1 MKKILYALTAALLL
15 MYGCANEKDNN
26 TSAAAAPDLKD
37 DFYESVNYDQLS
49 SWVISADESSISHFT
64 KMIDTNYE
72 RLNGLIKQAVSSD
85 PVKETN
91 KDEYNIKALY
101 ETAVDW
107 ETRNTSGF
115 GILQQYLDSI
125 DSAVTIYDLLKINI
139 EMNRTYGITPIF
151 SISVGPDLINAKKY
165 SYYLGVN
172 FALSRENWTSEN
184 DLFRSSFTEF
194 LKNLWILNGT
204 QQQDAEQIV
213 SEVTN
218 MMLEIAK
225 MALTISESSNPD
237 KIYNPFPMSDIPAKL
252 NNSILLDDL
261 LRYYEAGADD
271 TVIIM
276 DTGALN
282 KLAEYLTEKNN
293 LPLLKNYIKSLIYM
307 QYSNVVG
314 LESYK
319 AYLAYTAQ
327 ISGSTEIKSVEKSVN
342 EQVQNEL
349 FFELGRMYA
358 EKYVSEEI
366 QTNIRNMITEIQN
379 IYRQRLSNL
388 SWMSAETKTAAQNKL
403 DKMKVIV
410 GYDKTGVWPQDL
422 YEFYYTPK
430 NEGGIFINNILSAKK
445 ANADYTFKS
454 KNEPVRDDIVVEGP
468 QTVNAFYSPS
478 NNSIMILAGIL
489 QSPIYSTDASPE
501 ENAGG
506 IGTIIAHEITHA
518 FDNNGAKYDADGNFA
533 NWWQESD
540 FQKFNELTEKVINY
554 YNTYEIKG
562 YSINGTLTLSENIA
576 DLGAVSCI
584 TEYALKKGYD
594 LSKVYTAYG
603 KIWATKKTDASEI
616 SAILN
621 DTHSPAKIR
630 VNAVLSAMDKFYEV
644 FDIQIGNGMYKA
656 PEERPSIW

>member
-1 MKKILYALTAALLL
+1 

-72 RLNGLIKQAVSSD
+72 RLNGLIKQAVSSN
-85 PVKETN
+85 PVKETD

-101 ETAVDW
+101 ETAADW
-107 ETRNTSGF
+107 EKRNKSGF
-115 GILQQYLDSI
+115 GDLQSYLDKI
-125 DSAVTIYDLLKINI
+125 DGAATIYDLLKINM

-204 QQQDAEQIV
+204 QPQEAEQIV
-213 SEVTN
+213 NNVTS

-225 MALTISESSNPD
+225 MDLTISESSNPD

-252 NNSILLDDL
+252 NNSIILDDL
-261 LRYYEAGADD
+261 LQYYEAGADD

-319 AYLAYTAQ
+319 EYLAYTAQ
-327 ISGSTEIKSVEKSVN
+327 ISGSTEIKSVEKSIN
-342 EQVQNEL
+342 EQLQNEL

-358 EKYVSEEI
+358 AKYVSEEI
-366 QTNIRNMITEIQN
+366 KTNIRNMIIEIQN
-379 IYRQRLSNL
+379 IYRQRLNNL
-388 SWMSAETKTAAQNKL
+388 SWMSAETKAAAQNKL

-410 GYDKTGVWPQDL
+410 GYDETGVWPQDL

-430 NEGGIFINNILSAKK
+430 K
-445 ANADYTFKS
+445 
-454 KNEPVRDDIVVEGP
+454 
-468 QTVNAFYSPS
+468 
-478 NNSIMILAGIL
+478 
-489 QSPIYSTDASPE
+489 
-501 ENAGG
+501 
-506 IGTIIAHEITHA
+506 
-518 FDNNGAKYDADGNFA
+518 
-533 NWWQESD
+533 
-540 FQKFNELTEKVINY
+540 
-554 YNTYEIKG
+554 
-562 YSINGTLTLSENIA
+562 
-576 DLGAVSCI
+576 
-584 TEYALKKGYD
+584 
-594 LSKVYTAYG
+594 
-603 KIWATKKTDASEI
+603 
-616 SAILN
+616 
-621 DTHSPAKIR
+621 
-630 VNAVLSAMDKFYEV
+630 
-644 FDIQIGNGMYKA
+644 
-656 PEERPSIW
+656 

>member
-49 SWVISADESSISHFT
+49 SWVIAADESSISHFT
-64 KMIDTNYE
+64 NMLDTNYE
-72 RLNGLIKQAVSSD
+72 RLNGLMQQAVLSN

-101 ETAVDW
+101 ETAADW
-107 ETRNTSGF
+107 EKRNISGF
-115 GILQQYLDSI
+115 GYLQSYLDKI
-125 DSAVTIYDLLKINI
+125 DGAVTIYDLLKINM

-151 SISVGPDLINAKKY
+151 SISVGPDLNNAKIH

-194 LKNLWILNGT
+194 LKNLWILNGA
-204 QQQDAEQIV
+204 QPQDAEQIV

-225 MALTISESSNPD
+225 QALTVSEAGDPD

-252 NNSILLDDL
+252 NNSIKLDDL
-261 LRYYEAGADD
+261 LQYYEAGAGD
-271 TVIIM
+271 TVFVT

-282 KLAEYLTEKNN
+282 KLAEYLTENN
-293 LPLLKNYIKSLIYM
+293 LPLLKNYIKSLIYI
-307 QYSNVVG
+307 QSSNVVG

-319 AYLAYTAQ
+319 AYLAYSAQ
-327 ISGSTEIKSVEKSVN
+327 ISGLTEIKSVEKSIN
-342 EQVQNEL
+342 EQLQNEL

-358 EKYVSEEI
+358 AKYVSEEI

-379 IYRQRLSNL
+379 IYKERINNL
-388 SWMSAETKTAAQNKL
+388 SWMSAETKAAAQNKL

-410 GYDKTGVWPQDL
+410 GYDETGVWPQDL
-422 YEFYYTPK
+422 YEFYYTAK
-430 NEGGIFINNILSAKK
+430 DEGGIFINNILSAKK
-445 ANADYTFKS
+445 ANTDYTFKT
-454 KNEPVRDDIVVEGP
+454 KNEPVRNDILVEGP
-468 QTVNAFYSPS
+468 QTVNAFYSPT

-489 QSPIYSTDASPE
+489 QSPIYSIDASPE

-518 FDNNGAKYDADGNFA
+518 FDNNGAKFDADGNFA

-540 FQKFNELTEKVINY
+540 FQKFNELTKKAVAY

-562 YSINGTLTLSENIA
+562 YPINGTLTLSENIA

-584 TEYALKKGYD
+584 TEYALNKGYD

-603 KIWATKKTDASEI
+603 KMWATKKTDASEI

-644 FDIQIGNGMYKA
+644 FDIQPGNGMYKA
-656 PEERPSIW
+656 QEERPSIW

>member
-1 MKKILYALTAALLL
+1 MKKVLYALTAALLL

-64 KMIDTNYE
+64 KMIDTNYD
-72 RLNGLIKQAVSSD
+72 RLNSLIQQAVSSN
-85 PVKETN
+85 PVKETNN

-125 DSAVTIYDLLKINI
+125 DSAATIYDLLKINM

-151 SISVGPDLINAKKY
+151 SISVGPDLNNAKIH

-213 SEVTN
+213 SEVKN

-271 TVIIM
+271 TVIIT

-282 KLAEYLTEKNN
+282 KLAEYLTENH
-293 LPLLKNYIKSLIYM
+293 LPLLKNYIKSLIYI
-307 QYSNVVG
+307 QSSNVVG

-327 ISGSTEIKSVEKSVN
+327 ISGSTEIKSVEKSIN
-342 EQVQNEL
+342 EQLQNEL

-358 EKYVSEEI
+358 AKYVSEEI

-388 SWMSAETKTAAQNKL
+388 SWMSDETKAAALNKL

-410 GYDKTGVWPQDL
+410 GYDETGVWPQNL

-430 NEGGIFINNILSAKK
+430 NEDGIFINNILSAKK
-445 ANADYTFKS
+445 ANTDYTFKS

-489 QSPIYSTDASPE
+489 QSPIYSIDASPE

-540 FQKFNELTEKVINY
+540 FQKFNELTKKAVAY

-562 YSINGTLTLSENIA
+562 YPINGILTLSENIA

-584 TEYALKKGYD
+584 TEYALNKGYD

-603 KIWATKKTDASEI
+603 KMWATKKTDASEI

>member
-1 MKKILYALTAALLL
+1 MKKILYVLTAALLL

-49 SWVISADESSISHFT
+49 SWVIPADKSSISHLT
-64 KMIDTNYE
+64 NMIDTNYE
-72 RLNGLIKQAVSSD
+72 RLNGLIQQAVSSN

-101 ETAVDW
+101 ETAEDW
-107 ETRNTSGF
+107 EKRNISGF
-115 GILQQYLDSI
+115 GDLQSYLDRI
-125 DSAVTIYDLLKINI
+125 DGAVTIYDLLKINM

-151 SISVGPDLINAKKY
+151 SISVGPDLNNAKIH

-204 QQQDAEQIV
+204 QPQEAEQIV
-213 SEVTN
+213 NNVTS

-225 MALTISESSNPD
+225 MALTISESSNPEN
-237 KIYNPFPMSDIPAKL
+237 YNPCPMSDIPAKL
-252 NNSILLDDL
+252 NNSIKLDDL
-261 LRYYEAGADD
+261 LQYYEAGAGD
-271 TVIIM
+271 TVFVT

-282 KLAEYLTEKNN
+282 KLAEYLTENN
-293 LPLLKNYIKSLIYM
+293 LPLLKNYIKSLIYI
-307 QYSNVVG
+307 QSSNVVG

-319 AYLAYTAQ
+319 AYLAYSAQ
-327 ISGSTEIKSVEKSVN
+327 ISGLTEIKSVEKSIN
-342 EQVQNEL
+342 EQLQNEL

-358 EKYVSEEI
+358 AKYVSEEI
-366 QTNIRNMITEIQN
+366 QTNIRNMITDIQN

-388 SWMSAETKTAAQNKL
+388 SWMSDETKAAALNKL

-410 GYDKTGVWPQDL
+410 GYDETGVWPQDL
-422 YEFYYTPK
+422 YEFYYTAK

-445 ANADYTFKS
+445 ANTDYSFKS
-454 KNEPVRDDIVVEGP
+454 KNEPVRNDILVEGP
-468 QTVNAFYSPS
+468 QTVNAFYSPT

-489 QSPIYSTDASPE
+489 QSPIYSIDASPE

-518 FDNNGAKYDADGNFA
+518 FDNNGAKFDADGNFA

-540 FQKFNELTEKVINY
+540 FQKFNELTKKAVAY

-562 YSINGTLTLSENIA
+562 YPINGTLTLSENIA

-584 TEYALKKGYD
+584 TEYALNKEYD

-603 KIWATKKTDASEI
+603 KMWATKKTDASEI

-621 DTHSPAKIR
+621 DVHSPAKIR
-630 VNAVLSAMDKFYEV
+630 VNAVLSAMDKFYEI

>member
-26 TSAAAAPDLKD
+26 TSAAVAPDLKD

-72 RLNGLIKQAVSSD
+72 RLNSLIKQAVLSN

-115 GILQQYLDSI
+115 GDLQSYLDRI
-125 DSAVTIYDLLKINI
+125 DRAATIYDLLKINM

-204 QQQDAEQIV
+204 QQQEAEQIV
-213 SEVTN
+213 NNVTS

-225 MALTISESSNPD
+225 MALTISDSSNPD
-237 KIYNPFPMSDIPAKL
+237 KIYNPFQMSDIPAKL

-327 ISGSTEIKSVEKSVN
+327 ISGLTEIKSVEKSIN
-342 EQVQNEL
+342 EQLQNEL

-358 EKYVSEEI
+358 AKYVSEEI

-388 SWMSAETKTAAQNKL
+388 SWMSDETKAAALNKL

-410 GYDKTGVWPQDL
+410 GYDETGVWPQDL
-422 YEFYYTPK
+422 YEFYYTAK

-454 KNEPVRDDIVVEGP
+454 KNKPVRDDIVVEGP

-489 QSPIYSTDASPE
+489 QSPIYSIDASPE

-518 FDNNGAKYDADGNFA
+518 FDNNGAKFDADGNFA

-540 FQKFNELTEKVINY
+540 FQKFNELTKKAVAY

-562 YSINGTLTLSENIA
+562 YPINGTLTLSENIA

>member
-64 KMIDTNYE
+64 KMIDTNYD
-72 RLNGLIKQAVSSD
+72 RLNSLIQQAVSSN

-101 ETAVDW
+101 ETASDW
-107 ETRNTSGF
+107 EKRNISGF
-115 GILQQYLDSI
+115 GDLQSYLDRI
-125 DSAVTIYDLLKINI
+125 DRAATIYDLLKINM

-204 QQQDAEQIV
+204 QQQEAEQIV
-213 SEVTN
+213 NNVTN

-261 LRYYEAGADD
+261 LRYYEAGAGD

-282 KLAEYLTEKNN
+282 KLAEYLTENN

-319 AYLAYTAQ
+319 AYLTYSAQ
-327 ISGSTEIKSVEKSVN
+327 ISGSTEIKSVEKSIN
-342 EQVQNEL
+342 EQLQNEL

-358 EKYVSEEI
+358 EKYVNEEI
-366 QTNIRNMITEIQN
+366 QTNIRNMITDIQN
-379 IYRQRLSNL
+379 IYRQRLNNL
-388 SWMSAETKTAAQNKL
+388 SWMSAETKEAAQNKL

-410 GYDKTGVWPQDL
+410 GYDETGVWPQDL
-422 YEFYYTPK
+422 YEFYYTAK
-430 NEGGIFINNILSAKK
+430 NEDGIFINNILSAKK
-445 ANADYTFKS
+445 ANTDYSFKS
-454 KNEPVRDDIVVEGP
+454 KNEPVRNDILVEGP
-468 QTVNAFYSPS
+468 QTVNAFYSPT

-489 QSPIYSTDASPE
+489 QSPIYSIDASPE

-562 YSINGTLTLSENIA
+562 YPINGTLTLSENIA

-584 TEYALKKGYD
+584 TEYAFNKRYD

-603 KIWATKKTDASEI
+603 KMWATKKTDASEI

>member
-1 MKKILYALTAALLL
+1 MKKILYVLTAALLL

-49 SWVISADESSISHFT
+49 SWVIPADKSSISHLT
-64 KMIDTNYE
+64 NMIDTNYE
-72 RLNGLIKQAVSSD
+72 RLNGLIQQAVSSN

-101 ETAVDW
+101 ETAADW
-107 ETRNTSGF
+107 EKRNISGF
-115 GILQQYLDSI
+115 GDLQSYLDRI
-125 DSAVTIYDLLKINI
+125 DGAVTIYDLLKINM

-151 SISVGPDLINAKKY
+151 SISVGPDLNNAKIH

-204 QQQDAEQIV
+204 QPQEAEQIV
-213 SEVTN
+213 NNVTS

-225 MALTISESSNPD
+225 MALTISESSNPEN
-237 KIYNPFPMSDIPAKL
+237 YNPCLMSDIPAKL
-252 NNSILLDDL
+252 NNSIKLDDL
-261 LRYYEAGADD
+261 LQYYEAGAGD
-271 TVIIM
+271 TVFVT

-282 KLAEYLTEKNN
+282 KLAEYLTENN
-293 LPLLKNYIKSLIYM
+293 LPLLKNYIKSLIYI
-307 QYSNVVG
+307 QSSNVVG

-319 AYLAYTAQ
+319 AYLAYSAQ
-327 ISGSTEIKSVEKSVN
+327 ISGLTEIKSVEKSIN
-342 EQVQNEL
+342 EQLQNEL

-358 EKYVSEEI
+358 AKYVSEEI
-366 QTNIRNMITEIQN
+366 QTNIRNMITDIQN

-388 SWMSAETKTAAQNKL
+388 SWMSDETKAAALNKL

-410 GYDKTGVWPQDL
+410 GYDETGVWPQDL
-422 YEFYYTPK
+422 YEFYYTAK

-445 ANADYTFKS
+445 ANTDYSFKS
-454 KNEPVRDDIVVEGP
+454 KNEPVRNDILVEGP
-468 QTVNAFYSPS
+468 QTVNAFYSPT

-489 QSPIYSTDASPE
+489 QSPIYSIDASPE

-518 FDNNGAKYDADGNFA
+518 FDNNGAKFDADGNFA

-540 FQKFNELTEKVINY
+540 FQKFNELTKKAVAY

-562 YSINGTLTLSENIA
+562 YPINGTLTLSENIA

-584 TEYALKKGYD
+584 TEYALNKEYD

-603 KIWATKKTDASEI
+603 KMWATKKTDASEI

-621 DTHSPAKIR
+621 DVHSPAKIR
-630 VNAVLSAMDKFYEV
+630 VNAVLSAMDKFYEI

>member
-1 MKKILYALTAALLL
+1 MKKVLYALTAALLL

-64 KMIDTNYE
+64 KMIDTNYD
-72 RLNGLIKQAVSSD
+72 RLNSLIQQAVSSN
-85 PVKETN
+85 PVKETNN

-125 DSAVTIYDLLKINI
+125 DSAATIYDLLKINM

-151 SISVGPDLINAKKY
+151 SISVGPDLNNAKIH

-204 QQQDAEQIV
+204 QPQEAEQIV
-213 SEVTN
+213 NNVTS

-225 MALTISESSNPD
+225 KALTISDSSNPD

-252 NNSILLDDL
+252 NNRIKLDDL
-261 LRYYEAGADD
+261 LQYYEAGADD
-271 TVIIM
+271 TVIIT

-282 KLAEYLTEKNN
+282 KLAEYLIEDN
-293 LPLLKNYIKSLIYM
+293 LQLLKNYIKSLIYI
-307 QYSNVVG
+307 QSSNVVG

-319 AYLAYTAQ
+319 AYLAYSAQ
-327 ISGSTEIKSVEKSVN
+327 ISGLTEIKSVEKSIN
-342 EQVQNEL
+342 EQLQNEL

-358 EKYVSEEI
+358 AKYVSEEI

-388 SWMSAETKTAAQNKL
+388 SWMSDETKAAALNKL

-410 GYDKTGVWPQDL
+410 GYDETGVWPQDL
-422 YEFYYTPK
+422 YEFYYTAK

-454 KNEPVRDDIVVEGP
+454 KNKPVRDDIVVEGP

-489 QSPIYSTDASPE
+489 QSPIYSIDASPE

-518 FDNNGAKYDADGNFA
+518 FDNNGAKFDADGNFA

-540 FQKFNELTEKVINY
+540 FQKFNELTKKAVAY

-562 YSINGTLTLSENIA
+562 YPINGTLTLSENIA

>member
-1 MKKILYALTAALLL
+1 MKKILYVLTAALLL

-49 SWVISADESSISHFT
+49 SWVIPADKSSISHLT
-64 KMIDTNYE
+64 NMIDTNYE
-72 RLNGLIKQAVSSD
+72 RLNGLIQQAVSSN

-101 ETAVDW
+101 ETAADW
-107 ETRNTSGF
+107 EKRNISGF
-115 GILQQYLDSI
+115 GNLQSYLDRI
-125 DSAVTIYDLLKINI
+125 DGAVTIYDLLKINM

-151 SISVGPDLINAKKY
+151 SISVGPDLNNAKIH

-204 QQQDAEQIV
+204 QPQEAEQIV
-213 SEVTN
+213 NNVTS

-225 MALTISESSNPD
+225 MALTISESSNPEN
-237 KIYNPFPMSDIPAKL
+237 YNPCPMSDIPAKL
-252 NNSILLDDL
+252 NSSIKLDDL
-261 LRYYEAGADD
+261 LQYYEAGAGD
-271 TVIIM
+271 TVFVT

-282 KLAEYLTEKNN
+282 KLAEYLTENN
-293 LPLLKNYIKSLIYM
+293 LPLLKNYIKSLIYI
-307 QYSNVVG
+307 QSSNVVG

-319 AYLAYTAQ
+319 AYLAYSAQ
-327 ISGSTEIKSVEKSVN
+327 ISGLTEIQSVEKSIN
-342 EQVQNEL
+342 EQLQNEL

-358 EKYVSEEI
+358 AKYVSEEI
-366 QTNIRNMITEIQN
+366 QTNIRNMITDIQN

-388 SWMSAETKTAAQNKL
+388 SWMSDETKAAALNKL

-410 GYDKTGVWPQDL
+410 GYDETGVWPQDL
-422 YEFYYTPK
+422 YEFYYTAK

-445 ANADYTFKS
+445 ANMDYSFKS
-454 KNEPVRDDIVVEGP
+454 KNEPVRNDILVEGP
-468 QTVNAFYSPS
+468 QTVNAFYSPT

-489 QSPIYSTDASPE
+489 QSPIYSIDASPE

-518 FDNNGAKYDADGNFA
+518 FDNNGAKFDADGNFA

-540 FQKFNELTEKVINY
+540 FQKFNELTKKAVAY

-562 YSINGTLTLSENIA
+562 YPINGTLTLSENIA

-584 TEYALKKGYD
+584 TEYALNKEYD

-603 KIWATKKTDASEI
+603 KMWATKKTDASEI

-621 DTHSPAKIR
+621 DVHSPAKIR
-630 VNAVLSAMDKFYEV
+630 VNAVLSAMDKFYEI

>member
-26 TSAAAAPDLKD
+26 TSAAVAPDLKD

-72 RLNGLIKQAVSSD
+72 RLNSLIQQAVSSN

-101 ETAVDW
+101 ETAADW
-107 ETRNTSGF
+107 ENRNKYGF
-115 GILQQYLDSI
+115 GDLQSYLDRI
-125 DSAVTIYDLLKINI
+125 DRAVTIYDLLKINM
-139 EMNRTYGITPIF
+139 ELNRTYGITPIF

-225 MALTISESSNPD
+225 KALTISDSSNPD

-252 NNSILLDDL
+252 NNNIKLDDL
-261 LRYYEAGADD
+261 LQYYEAGAGD
-271 TVIIM
+271 TVIIT

-282 KLAEYLTEKNN
+282 KLAEYLIEDN
-293 LPLLKNYIKSLIYM
+293 LLLLKNYIKSLIYI

-314 LESYK
+314 SESYK

-327 ISGSTEIKSVEKSVN
+327 ISGSTEIKSVEKSIN
-342 EQVQNEL
+342 EQLQNEL

-358 EKYVSEEI
+358 AKYVSEEI
-366 QTNIRNMITEIQN
+366 QINIRNMINEIQN
-379 IYRQRLSNL
+379 IYRQRLNNL
-388 SWMSAETKTAAQNKL
+388 SWMSAETKEAALNKL
-403 DKMKVIV
+403 EKMKVIV
-410 GYDKTGVWPQDL
+410 GYDETGVWPQNL

-445 ANADYTFKS
+445 ANMDYSFKS
-454 KNEPVRDDIVVEGP
+454 KNEPVRNDILVEGP
-468 QTVNAFYSPS
+468 QTVNAFYSPT

-489 QSPIYSTDASPE
+489 QSPIYSIDASPE

-540 FQKFNELTEKVINY
+540 FQKFNELTKKVINY

-562 YSINGTLTLSENIA
+562 YPINGTLTLSENIA

-584 TEYALKKGYD
+584 TEYALNKEYD

-644 FDIQIGNGMYKA
+644 FDIQPGNGMYKA

>member
-72 RLNGLIKQAVSSD
+72 RLNGLIKQAVSSN

-101 ETAVDW
+101 ETAADW
-107 ETRNTSGF
+107 EKRNTSGF
-115 GILQQYLDSI
+115 GDLQSYLDRI
-125 DSAVTIYDLLKINI
+125 DGAATIYDLLKINM

-151 SISVGPDLINAKKY
+151 SISVGPDLNNAKIH

-204 QQQDAEQIV
+204 QQQEAEEIV

-225 MALTISESSNPD
+225 MALTISESSNPEN
-237 KIYNPFPMSDIPAKL
+237 YNPCPMSDIPAKL
-252 NNSILLDDL
+252 NNSIKLDDL

-271 TVIIM
+271 TVIIT

-282 KLAEYLTEKNN
+282 KLAEYLTGNN
-293 LPLLKNYIKSLIYM
+293 LPLLKNYIKSLIYI

-319 AYLAYTAQ
+319 AYLTYSAQ
-327 ISGSTEIKSVEKSVN
+327 ISGSTEIKSVEKSIN
-342 EQVQNEL
+342 EQLQNEL

-358 EKYVSEEI
+358 AKYVSEEI
-366 QTNIRNMITEIQN
+366 QTNIRNMITDIQN

-388 SWMSAETKTAAQNKL
+388 SWMSAETKAAALNKL

-410 GYDKTGVWPQDL
+410 GYDETGEWPQNL

-445 ANADYTFKS
+445 ANMDYTFKS
-454 KNEPVRDDIVVEGP
+454 KNEPVRNDILVEGP
-468 QTVNAFYSPS
+468 QTVNAFYSPT

-489 QSPIYSTDASPE
+489 QSPIYSIDASPE

-518 FDNNGAKYDADGNFA
+518 FDNNGAKFDAEGNFA

-562 YSINGTLTLSENIA
+562 YPINGTLTLSENIA

-584 TEYALKKGYD
+584 TEYALNKGYD

>member
-72 RLNGLIKQAVSSD
+72 RLNGLMKQAVSSN

-101 ETAVDW
+101 ETAADW
-107 ETRNTSGF
+107 ENRNKYGF
-115 GILQQYLDSI
+115 GDLQSYLDRI
-125 DSAVTIYDLLKINI
+125 DRAVTIYDLLKINM
-139 EMNRTYGITPIF
+139 ELNRTYGITPIF

-225 MALTISESSNPD
+225 KALTISDSSNPD

-252 NNSILLDDL
+252 NNNIKLDDL
-261 LRYYEAGADD
+261 LQYYEAGAGD
-271 TVIIM
+271 TVIIT

-282 KLAEYLTEKNN
+282 KLAEYLIEDN
-293 LPLLKNYIKSLIYM
+293 LQLLKNYIKSLIYI
-307 QYSNVVG
+307 QSSNVVG

-319 AYLAYTAQ
+319 AYLVYSAQ
-327 ISGSTEIKSVEKSVN
+327 ISGLTEIKSVEKSIN
-342 EQVQNEL
+342 EQLQNEL

-358 EKYVSEEI
+358 AKYVREEI
-366 QTNIRNMITEIQN
+366 KTNIRNMITEIQN
-379 IYRQRLSNL
+379 IYRQRLNNL
-388 SWMSAETKTAAQNKL
+388 SWMSAETKEAALNKL
-403 DKMKVIV
+403 EKMKVIV
-410 GYDKTGVWPQDL
+410 GYDETGVWPQNL

-445 ANADYTFKS
+445 ANMDYSFKS
-454 KNEPVRDDIVVEGP
+454 KNEPVRNDILVEGP
-468 QTVNAFYSPS
+468 QTVNAFYSPT

-489 QSPIYSTDASPE
+489 QSPIYSIDASPE

-540 FQKFNELTEKVINY
+540 FQKFNELTKKVINY

-562 YSINGTLTLSENIA
+562 YPINGTLTLSENIA

-644 FDIQIGNGMYKA
+644 FDIQPGNGMYKA

>member
-1 MKKILYALTAALLL
+1 MKKILYVLTAALLL

-49 SWVISADESSISHFT
+49 SWVIPADKSSISHLT
-64 KMIDTNYE
+64 NMIDTNYE
-72 RLNGLIKQAVSSD
+72 RLNGLIQQAVSSN

-101 ETAVDW
+101 ETAADW
-107 ETRNTSGF
+107 EKRNISGF
-115 GILQQYLDSI
+115 GDLQSYLDRI
-125 DSAVTIYDLLKINI
+125 DGAVTIYDLLKINM

-151 SISVGPDLINAKKY
+151 SISVGPDLNNAKIH

-204 QQQDAEQIV
+204 QPQEAEQIV
-213 SEVTN
+213 NNVTS

-225 MALTISESSNPD
+225 MALTISESSNPEN
-237 KIYNPFPMSDIPAKL
+237 YNPCPMSDIPAKL
-252 NNSILLDDL
+252 NNSIKLDDL
-261 LRYYEAGADD
+261 LQYYEAGAGD
-271 TVIIM
+271 TVFVT

-282 KLAEYLTEKNN
+282 KLAEYLTENN
-293 LPLLKNYIKSLIYM
+293 LPLLKNYIKSLIYI
-307 QYSNVVG
+307 QSSNVVG

-319 AYLAYTAQ
+319 AYLAYSAQ
-327 ISGSTEIKSVEKSVN
+327 ISGLTEIQSVEKSIN
-342 EQVQNEL
+342 EQLQNEL

-358 EKYVSEEI
+358 AKYVSEEI

-388 SWMSAETKTAAQNKL
+388 SWMSDETKAAALNKL

-410 GYDKTGVWPQDL
+410 GYDETGVWPQDL
-422 YEFYYTPK
+422 YEFYYTAK

-445 ANADYTFKS
+445 ANTDYSFKS
-454 KNEPVRDDIVVEGP
+454 KNEPVRNDILVEGP
-468 QTVNAFYSPS
+468 QTVNAFYSPT

-489 QSPIYSTDASPE
+489 QSPIYSIDASPE

-518 FDNNGAKYDADGNFA
+518 FDNNGAKFDADGNFA

-540 FQKFNELTEKVINY
+540 FQKFNELTKKAVAY

-584 TEYALKKGYD
+584 TEYALNKEYD

-603 KIWATKKTDASEI
+603 KMWATKKTDASEI

-621 DTHSPAKIR
+621 DVHSPAKIR
-630 VNAVLSAMDKFYEV
+630 VNAVLSAMDKFYEI

>member
-1 MKKILYALTAALLL
+1 MKKLLYVFIAALLF
-15 MYGCANEKDNN
+15 MYGCANEKENN
-26 TSAAAAPDLKD
+26 GAVSAAPDLKD

-49 SWVISADESSISHFT
+49 SWVIAADESSISHFT
-64 KMIDTNYE
+64 NMIDTNYE
-72 RLNGLIKQAVSSD
+72 RLNDLIQQAVSSN

-101 ETAVDW
+101 ETAADW
-107 ETRNTSGF
+107 EKRNTSGF

-125 DSAVTIYDLLKINI
+125 DSAATMYDLLKINMD
-139 EMNRTYGITPIF
+139 MNRTYGVTPIF
-151 SISVGPDLINAKKY
+151 SISVGNDLIDAKKH
-165 SYYLGVN
+165 SYFLGVN
-172 FALSRENWTSEN
+172 FVLSREDWTSEN
-184 DLFRSSFTEF
+184 DLFRTSFIEF
-194 LKNLWILNGT
+194 LKNLWILNGA
-204 QQQDAEQIV
+204 QPQDAEQTV
-213 SEVTN
+213 NEVAN

-225 MALTISESSNPD
+225 QALTVSEAGDPG
-237 KIYNPFPMSDIPAKL
+237 KIYNPFPMSEIPAKL
-252 NNSILLDDL
+252 NNSVKLEDL
-261 LRYYEAGADD
+261 LHYYEGTADD
-271 TVIIM
+271 KVIVA

-282 KLAEYLTEKNN
+282 KLAEYLTEDN
-293 LPLLKNYIKSLIYM
+293 LLLIKNYIKSLIYM
-307 QYSNVVG
+307 QYADVVG
-314 LESYK
+314 LESFK
-319 AYLAYTAQ
+319 ASLAYSAQ
-327 ISGSTEIKSVEKSVN
+327 TSGLTEIKSVEKSTN
-342 EQVQNEL
+342 ELLQNEL

-366 QTNIRNMITEIQN
+366 KTNIRNMITEIQN
-379 IYRQRLSNL
+379 IYKERINNL
-388 SWMSAETKTAAQNKL
+388 SWMSAETKAAAQNKL

-410 GYDKTGVWPQDL
+410 GYDETGVWPQDL
-422 YEFYYTPK
+422 YEFYYTAK

-445 ANADYTFKS
+445 ANTDYSFKT
-454 KNEPVRDDIVVEGP
+454 KNEPVRNDIVLVGP
-468 QTVNAFYSPS
+468 QTVNAFYSPT

-489 QSPIYSTDASPE
+489 HSPIYSIDASPD

-540 FQKFNELTEKVINY
+540 FQKFNELTKKAVDY
-554 YNTYEIKG
+554 YNTYEMNG
-562 YSINGTLTLSENIA
+562 YPINGTLTLSENIA

-584 TEYALKKGYD
+584 TEYALNKGYD

-603 KIWATKKTDASEI
+603 KMWATKKTDASEI

-644 FDIQIGNGMYKA
+644 FDIQPGNGMYKA
-656 PEERPSIW
+656 QEERPSIW

>member
-1 MKKILYALTAALLL
+1 MKKILYVLTAALLL

-49 SWVISADESSISHFT
+49 SWVIPADKSSISHFT
-64 KMIDTNYE
+64 NMIDTNYE
-72 RLNGLIKQAVSSD
+72 RLNGLMQQAVSSN

-125 DSAVTIYDLLKINI
+125 DSAATMYDLLKINM
-139 EMNRTYGITPIF
+139 ELNRTYGITPIF
-151 SISVGPDLINAKKY
+151 SISVGPDLNNAKIH

-204 QQQDAEQIV
+204 QPQEAEQIV
-213 SEVTN
+213 NNVTS

-225 MALTISESSNPD
+225 KALTISESSNPEN
-237 KIYNPFPMSDIPAKL
+237 YNPCPMSDIPAKL
-252 NNSILLDDL
+252 NNSIKLDDL
-261 LRYYEAGADD
+261 LQYYEAGAGD
-271 TVIIM
+271 TVFVT

-282 KLAEYLTEKNN
+282 KLAEYLTENN
-293 LPLLKNYIKSLIYM
+293 LPLLKNYIKSLIYI
-307 QYSNVVG
+307 QSSNVVG

-319 AYLAYTAQ
+319 AYLAYSAQ
-327 ISGSTEIKSVEKSVN
+327 ISGLTEIQSVEKSIN
-342 EQVQNEL
+342 EQLQNEL

-358 EKYVSEEI
+358 AKYVSEEI
-366 QTNIRNMITEIQN
+366 QTNIRNMITDIQN

-388 SWMSAETKTAAQNKL
+388 SWMSDETKAAALNKL

-410 GYDKTGVWPQDL
+410 GYDETGVWPQDL
-422 YEFYYTPK
+422 YEFYYTAK

-445 ANADYTFKS
+445 ANTDYSFKS
-454 KNEPVRDDIVVEGP
+454 KNEPVRNDILVEGP
-468 QTVNAFYSPS
+468 QTVNAFYSPT

-489 QSPIYSTDASPE
+489 QSPIYSIDASPE

-518 FDNNGAKYDADGNFA
+518 FDNNGAKFDADGNFA

-540 FQKFNELTEKVINY
+540 FQKFNELTKKAVAY

-562 YSINGTLTLSENIA
+562 YPINGTLTLSENIA

-584 TEYALKKGYD
+584 TEYALNKEYD

-603 KIWATKKTDASEI
+603 KMWATKKTDASEI

-621 DTHSPAKIR
+621 DVHSPAKIR
-630 VNAVLSAMDKFYEV
+630 VNAVLSAMDKFYEI

>member
-72 RLNGLIKQAVSSD
+72 RLNGLIKQAVLSN

-107 ETRNTSGF
+107 KTRNTSGF

-125 DSAVTIYDLLKINI
+125 DSAATIYDLLKINM

-151 SISVGPDLINAKKY
+151 SISVGPDLIKAKKY

-184 DLFRSSFTEF
+184 DLFRTSFTEF

-204 QQQDAEQIV
+204 QPQDAEQIV

-252 NNSILLDDL
+252 NNSIKLDDL
-261 LRYYEAGADD
+261 FRYYEAGADD
-271 TVIIM
+271 TVIIT

-282 KLAEYLTEKNN
+282 KLAEYLTENN
-293 LPLLKNYIKSLIYM
+293 LRLLKNYIKSLIYM

-319 AYLAYTAQ
+319 AYLVYSAQ
-327 ISGSTEIKSVEKSVN
+327 ISGSTEIKSVEKSIN
-342 EQVQNEL
+342 EQLQNEL

-358 EKYVSEEI
+358 AKYVSEEI
-366 QTNIRNMITEIQN
+366 KTNIRNMITDIQN
-379 IYRQRLSNL
+379 IYRQRLNNL
-388 SWMSAETKTAAQNKL
+388 SWMSAETKAAAQNKL

-410 GYDKTGVWPQDL
+410 GYDETGVWPQDL
-422 YEFYYTPK
+422 YEFYYTAK
-430 NEGGIFINNILSAKK
+430 NENGIFINNILSAKK
-445 ANADYTFKS
+445 ANMDYSFKS
-454 KNEPVRDDIVVEGP
+454 KNEPVRKDILVEGP
-468 QTVNAFYSPS
+468 QTVNAFYSPT

-489 QSPIYSTDASPE
+489 QSPIYSIDASPE

-518 FDNNGAKYDADGNFA
+518 FDNNGAKFDADGNFA

-562 YSINGTLTLSENIA
+562 YPINGTLTLSENIA

>member
-1 MKKILYALTAALLL
+1 MKKILYVLTATLLL

-37 DFYESVNYDQLS
+37 DFYESVNYNQLS
-49 SWVISADESSISHFT
+49 SWVIPADKSSISHLT
-64 KMIDTNYE
+64 NMIDTNYE
-72 RLNGLIKQAVSSD
+72 RLNGLIQQAVSSN

-101 ETAVDW
+101 ETATDW
-107 ETRNTSGF
+107 EKRNISGF
-115 GILQQYLDSI
+115 GDLQSYLDRI
-125 DSAVTIYDLLKINI
+125 DGAVTIYDLLKINM

-151 SISVGPDLINAKKY
+151 SISVGPDLNNAKIH

-204 QQQDAEQIV
+204 QSQEAEQIV
-213 SEVTN
+213 NNVTS

-225 MALTISESSNPD
+225 MALTISESSNPEN
-237 KIYNPFPMSDIPAKL
+237 YNPCPMSDIPAKL
-252 NNSILLDDL
+252 NNSIKLDDL
-261 LRYYEAGADD
+261 LQYYEAGAGD
-271 TVIIM
+271 TVFVT

-282 KLAEYLTEKNN
+282 KLAEYLTENN
-293 LPLLKNYIKSLIYM
+293 LPLLKNYIKSLIYI
-307 QYSNVVG
+307 QSSNVVG

-319 AYLAYTAQ
+319 AYLAYSAQ
-327 ISGSTEIKSVEKSVN
+327 ISGLTEIKSVEKSIN
-342 EQVQNEL
+342 EQLQNEL

-358 EKYVSEEI
+358 AKYVSEEI

-388 SWMSAETKTAAQNKL
+388 SWMSDETKAAALNKL

-410 GYDKTGVWPQDL
+410 GYDETGVWPQDL
-422 YEFYYTPK
+422 YEFYYTAK

-445 ANADYTFKS
+445 ANTDYSFKS
-454 KNEPVRDDIVVEGP
+454 KNEPVRNDILVEGP
-468 QTVNAFYSPS
+468 QTVNAFYSPT

-489 QSPIYSTDASPE
+489 QSPIYSIDASPE

-518 FDNNGAKYDADGNFA
+518 FDNNGAKFDADGNFA

-540 FQKFNELTEKVINY
+540 FQKFNELTKKAVAY

-562 YSINGTLTLSENIA
+562 YPINGTLTLSENIA

-584 TEYALKKGYD
+584 TEYALNKEYD

-603 KIWATKKTDASEI
+603 KMWATKKTDASEI

-621 DTHSPAKIR
+621 DVHSPAKIR
-630 VNAVLSAMDKFYEV
+630 VNAVLSAMDKFYEI

>member
-26 TSAAAAPDLKD
+26 TSAAVAPDLKD

-72 RLNGLIKQAVSSD
+72 RLNDLIQQAVLSN

-101 ETAVDW
+101 ETATDW
-107 ETRNTSGF
+107 EQRNISGF
-115 GILQQYLDSI
+115 GDLQSYLDRI
-125 DSAVTIYDLLKINI
+125 DGAVTIYDLLKINM

-204 QQQDAEQIV
+204 QPQEAEQIV
-213 SEVTN
+213 NNVTS

-225 MALTISESSNPD
+225 KALTISDSSNPD

-252 NNSILLDDL
+252 NNSIKLDDL
-261 LRYYEAGADD
+261 LQYYEAGADD

-282 KLAEYLTEKNN
+282 KLAEYLTENK
-293 LPLLKNYIKSLIYM
+293 LSLLKNYIKSLIYM

-314 LESYK
+314 LKSYK

-327 ISGSTEIKSVEKSVN
+327 ISGSTEIKSVEKSIN
-342 EQVQNEL
+342 EQLQNEL

-358 EKYVSEEI
+358 EKYVSEKI
-366 QTNIRNMITEIQN
+366 QTNIRNMINEIQN

-388 SWMSAETKTAAQNKL
+388 SWMSAETKAAAQNKL

-410 GYDKTGVWPQDL
+410 GYDETGVWPQDL
-422 YEFYYTPK
+422 YEFYYTAK

-445 ANADYTFKS
+445 ANTDYSFKS
-454 KNEPVRDDIVVEGP
+454 KNEPVRNDILVEGP
-468 QTVNAFYSPS
+468 QTVNAFYSPT

-489 QSPIYSTDASPE
+489 QSPIYSIDASPE

-518 FDNNGAKYDADGNFA
+518 FDNNGAKFDADGNFA

-540 FQKFNELTEKVINY
+540 FQKFNELTKKAVAY

-562 YSINGTLTLSENIA
+562 YPINGTLTLSENIA

-630 VNAVLSAMDKFYEV
+630 VNAVLSAIDNFYTTY
-644 FDIQIGNGMYKA
+644 DIKETDGMYKE
-656 PEERPSIW
+656 PSIRPSIW

>member
-49 SWVISADESSISHFT
+49 SWVIPADKSSISHLT
-64 KMIDTNYE
+64 NMIDTNYE
-72 RLNGLIKQAVSSD
+72 RLNGLIQQAVSSN

-101 ETAVDW
+101 ETAADW
-107 ETRNTSGF
+107 EKRNISGF
-115 GILQQYLDSI
+115 GDLQSYLDRI
-125 DSAVTIYDLLKINI
+125 DGAATIYDLLKINM

-151 SISVGPDLINAKKY
+151 SISVGPDLINAKIH

-204 QQQDAEQIV
+204 QPQEAEQIV
-213 SEVTN
+213 NNVTS

-225 MALTISESSNPD
+225 MALTISDSSNPEN
-237 KIYNPFPMSDIPAKL
+237 YNPCPMSDIPAKL
-252 NNSILLDDL
+252 NNSIKLDDL
-261 LRYYEAGADD
+261 RQYYEAGAGD
-271 TVIIM
+271 TVFVT

-282 KLAEYLTEKNN
+282 KLAEYLTENN
-293 LPLLKNYIKSLIYM
+293 LPLLKNYIKSLIYI
-307 QYSNVVG
+307 QSSNVVG

-319 AYLAYTAQ
+319 AYLAYSAQ
-327 ISGSTEIKSVEKSVN
+327 ISGLTEIKSVEKSIN
-342 EQVQNEL
+342 EQLQNEL

-358 EKYVSEEI
+358 AKYVSEEI
-366 QTNIRNMITEIQN
+366 QTNIRNMITDIQN

-388 SWMSAETKTAAQNKL
+388 SWMSDETKAAALNKL

-410 GYDKTGVWPQDL
+410 GYDETGVWPQDL
-422 YEFYYTPK
+422 YEFYYTAK

-445 ANADYTFKS
+445 ANTDYSFKS
-454 KNEPVRDDIVVEGP
+454 KNEPVRNDILVEGP
-468 QTVNAFYSPS
+468 QTVNAFYSPT

-489 QSPIYSTDASPE
+489 QSPIYSIDASPE

-518 FDNNGAKYDADGNFA
+518 FDNNGAKFDADGNFA

-540 FQKFNELTEKVINY
+540 LQKFNELTKKAVAY

-562 YSINGTLTLSENIA
+562 YRINGTLTLSENIA

-584 TEYALKKGYD
+584 TEYALNKGYD

-621 DTHSPAKIR
+621 DVHSPAKIR
-630 VNAVLSAMDKFYEV
+630 VNAVLSAMDKFYEI

>member
-72 RLNGLIKQAVSSD
+72 RLNSLIKQAVLSN

-101 ETAVDW
+101 ETAADW
-107 ETRNTSGF
+107 EKRNKSGF
-115 GILQQYLDSI
+115 GDLQSYLDKI
-125 DSAVTIYDLLKINI
+125 DGAATIYDLLKINM

-184 DLFRSSFTEF
+184 DLFRTSFTEF

-252 NNSILLDDL
+252 NNSIKLDDL
-261 LRYYEAGADD
+261 LRYYEAGAGD

-282 KLAEYLTEKNN
+282 KLAEYLTENN
-293 LPLLKNYIKSLIYM
+293 LLLLKNYIKSLIYM

-319 AYLAYTAQ
+319 AYLTYSAQ
-327 ISGSTEIKSVEKSVN
+327 ISGSTEIKSVEKSIN
-342 EQVQNEL
+342 EQLQNEL

-358 EKYVSEEI
+358 AKYVSEEI
-366 QTNIRNMITEIQN
+366 KTNIRNMITEIQN
-379 IYRQRLSNL
+379 ICRQRLSNL
-388 SWMSAETKTAAQNKL
+388 SWMSAETKAAALNKL
-403 DKMKVIV
+403 EKMKVIV
-410 GYDKTGVWPQDL
+410 GYDETGVWPQDL
-422 YEFYYTPK
+422 YEFYYTAK

-489 QSPIYSTDASPE
+489 QSPIYSIDASPE

-562 YSINGTLTLSENIA
+562 YPINGTLTLSENIA

>member
-26 TSAAAAPDLKD
+26 TSAAVAPDLKD

-72 RLNGLIKQAVSSD
+72 RLNGLIKQAVSSN
-85 PVKETN
+85 PVKETD

-101 ETAVDW
+101 ETAADW
-107 ETRNTSGF
+107 EKRNKSGF
-115 GILQQYLDSI
+115 GDLQSYLDKI
-125 DSAVTIYDLLKINI
+125 DGAATIYDLLKINM

-204 QQQDAEQIV
+204 QLQEAEQIV
-213 SEVTN
+213 NNVTS

-225 MALTISESSNPD
+225 KALTISDSSNPD

-252 NNSILLDDL
+252 NNSIILDDL
-261 LRYYEAGADD
+261 LQYYEAGAGD
-271 TVIIM
+271 TVIIT

-282 KLAEYLTEKNN
+282 KLAEYLTEKN
-293 LPLLKNYIKSLIYM
+293 LPLLKNYIKSLIYI
-307 QYSNVVG
+307 QSSNVVG

-319 AYLAYTAQ
+319 AYLVYSAQ
-327 ISGSTEIKSVEKSVN
+327 ISGSTEIKSVEKSIN
-342 EQVQNEL
+342 EQLQNEL

-358 EKYVSEEI
+358 AKYVSEEI
-366 QTNIRNMITEIQN
+366 QINIRNMINEIQN
-379 IYRQRLSNL
+379 IYRQRLNNL
-388 SWMSAETKTAAQNKL
+388 SWMSAETKAAAQNKL

-410 GYDKTGVWPQDL
+410 GYDETGVWPQDL

-430 NEGGIFINNILSAKK
+430 NENGIFINNILSAKK
-445 ANADYTFKS
+445 ANTDYSFKS
-454 KNEPVRDDIVVEGP
+454 KNEPVRNDILVEGP

-489 QSPIYSTDASPE
+489 QSPIYSIDASPE

-540 FQKFNELTEKVINY
+540 FQKFNELTKKAVAY

-562 YSINGTLTLSENIA
+562 YPINGTLTLSENIA

-630 VNAVLSAMDKFYEV
+630 VNAVLSAMDKFYEI

>member
-1 MKKILYALTAALLL
+1 MKKVLYALTAALLL

-64 KMIDTNYE
+64 KMIDTNYD
-72 RLNGLIKQAVSSD
+72 RLNSLIQQAVSSN
-85 PVKETN
+85 PVKETNN

-125 DSAVTIYDLLKINI
+125 DSAATIYDLLKINM

-151 SISVGPDLINAKKY
+151 SISVGPDLNNAKIH

-213 SEVTN
+213 SEVKN

-271 TVIIM
+271 TVIIT

-282 KLAEYLTEKNN
+282 KLAEYLTENH
-293 LPLLKNYIKSLIYM
+293 LPLLKNYIKSLIYI
-307 QYSNVVG
+307 QSSNVVG

-327 ISGSTEIKSVEKSVN
+327 ISGSTEIKSVEKSIN
-342 EQVQNEL
+342 EQLQNEL

-358 EKYVSEEI
+358 AKYVSEEI

-388 SWMSAETKTAAQNKL
+388 SWMSDETKAAALNKL

-410 GYDKTGVWPQDL
+410 GYDETGVWPQNL

-430 NEGGIFINNILSAKK
+430 NEDGIFINNILSAKK
-445 ANADYTFKS
+445 ANTDYTFKS

-489 QSPIYSTDASPE
+489 QSPIYSIDASPE

-518 FDNNGAKYDADGNFA
+518 FDNNGAKFDADGNFA

-540 FQKFNELTEKVINY
+540 FQKFNELTKKAVAY

-562 YSINGTLTLSENIA
+562 YPINGTLTLSENIA

>member
-1 MKKILYALTAALLL
+1 MKKILYVLTAALLL

-49 SWVISADESSISHFT
+49 SWVIPADKSSISHLT
-64 KMIDTNYE
+64 NMIDTNYE
-72 RLNGLIKQAVSSD
+72 RLNGLIQQAVSSN

-101 ETAVDW
+101 ETAADW
-107 ETRNTSGF
+107 EKRNISGF
-115 GILQQYLDSI
+115 GDLQSYLDRI
-125 DSAVTIYDLLKINI
+125 DGAVTIYDLLKINM

-151 SISVGPDLINAKKY
+151 SISVGPDLNNAKIH

-204 QQQDAEQIV
+204 QPQEAEQIV
-213 SEVTN
+213 NNVTS

-225 MALTISESSNPD
+225 MALTISESSNPEN
-237 KIYNPFPMSDIPAKL
+237 YNPCPMSDIPAKL
-252 NNSILLDDL
+252 NNSIKLDDL
-261 LRYYEAGADD
+261 LQYYEAGAGD
-271 TVIIM
+271 TVFVT

-282 KLAEYLTEKNN
+282 KLAEYLTENN
-293 LPLLKNYIKSLIYM
+293 LPLLKNYIKSLIYI
-307 QYSNVVG
+307 QSSNVVG

-319 AYLAYTAQ
+319 AYLAYSAQ
-327 ISGSTEIKSVEKSVN
+327 ISGLTEIQSVEKSIN
-342 EQVQNEL
+342 EQLQNEL

-358 EKYVSEEI
+358 AKYVSEEI

-388 SWMSAETKTAAQNKL
+388 SWMSDETKAAALNKL

-410 GYDKTGVWPQDL
+410 GYDETGVWPQDL
-422 YEFYYTPK
+422 YEFYYTAK

-445 ANADYTFKS
+445 ANTDYSFKS
-454 KNEPVRDDIVVEGP
+454 KNEPVRNDILVEGP
-468 QTVNAFYSPS
+468 QTVNAFYSPT

-489 QSPIYSTDASPE
+489 QSPIYSIDASPE

-518 FDNNGAKYDADGNFA
+518 FDNNGAKFDADGNFA

-540 FQKFNELTEKVINY
+540 FQKFNELTKKAVAY

-562 YSINGTLTLSENIA
+562 YPINGTLTLSENIA

-584 TEYALKKGYD
+584 TEYALNKEYD
-594 LSKVYTAYG
+594 LSKVYTAYS
-603 KIWATKKTDASEI
+603 KMWATKKTDASEI

-621 DTHSPAKIR
+621 DVHSPAKIR
-630 VNAVLSAMDKFYEV
+630 VNAVLSAMDKFYEI

>member
-72 RLNGLIKQAVSSD
+72 RLNGLMQQAVSSN

-101 ETAVDW
+101 ETAADW
-107 ETRNTSGF
+107 EKRNISGF

-125 DSAVTIYDLLKINI
+125 DSAATIYDLLKINM

-184 DLFRSSFTEF
+184 DLFRTSFTEF

-204 QQQDAEQIV
+204 QQQEAEQIV
-213 SEVTN
+213 NNVTN

-252 NNSILLDDL
+252 NNSIILDDL
-261 LRYYEAGADD
+261 LRYYEAGAGD

-282 KLAEYLTEKNN
+282 KLAEYLTENN
-293 LPLLKNYIKSLIYM
+293 LLLLKNYIKSLIYI

-314 LESYK
+314 SESYK
-319 AYLAYTAQ
+319 EYLAYTAQ
-327 ISGSTEIKSVEKSVN
+327 ISGLTEIKSVEKSIN
-342 EQVQNEL
+342 EQLQNEL

-358 EKYVSEEI
+358 AKYVSEEI

-379 IYRQRLSNL
+379 IYRQRLNNL
-388 SWMSAETKTAAQNKL
+388 SWMSAETKAAAQNKL

-562 YSINGTLTLSENIA
+562 YPINGTLTLSENIA

-584 TEYALKKGYD
+584 TEYALKKEYD

-603 KIWATKKTDASEI
+603 KMWATKKTDASEI

>member
-1 MKKILYALTAALLL
+1 MKKILYVLTAALLL

-49 SWVISADESSISHFT
+49 SWVIPADKSSISHLT
-64 KMIDTNYE
+64 NMIDTNYE
-72 RLNGLIKQAVSSD
+72 RLNGLIQQAVSSN

-101 ETAVDW
+101 ETAADW
-107 ETRNTSGF
+107 EKRNISGF
-115 GILQQYLDSI
+115 GNLQSYLDRI
-125 DSAVTIYDLLKINI
+125 DGAVTIYDLLKINM

-151 SISVGPDLINAKKY
+151 SISVGPDLNNAKIH

-204 QQQDAEQIV
+204 QPQEAEQIV
-213 SEVTN
+213 NNVTS

-225 MALTISESSNPD
+225 MALTISESSNPEN
-237 KIYNPFPMSDIPAKL
+237 YNPCPMSDIPAKL
-252 NNSILLDDL
+252 NNSIKLDDL
-261 LRYYEAGADD
+261 LQYYEAGAGD
-271 TVIIM
+271 TVFVT

-282 KLAEYLTEKNN
+282 KLAEYLTENN
-293 LPLLKNYIKSLIYM
+293 LPLLKNYIKSLIYI
-307 QYSNVVG
+307 QSSNVVG

-319 AYLAYTAQ
+319 AYLAYSAQ
-327 ISGSTEIKSVEKSVN
+327 ISGLTEIKSVEKSIN
-342 EQVQNEL
+342 EQLQNEL

-358 EKYVSEEI
+358 AKYVSEEI

-388 SWMSAETKTAAQNKL
+388 SWMSDETKAAALNKL

-410 GYDKTGVWPQDL
+410 GYDETGVWPQDL
-422 YEFYYTPK
+422 YEFYYTAK

-445 ANADYTFKS
+445 ANTDYSFKS
-454 KNEPVRDDIVVEGP
+454 KNEPVRNDILVEGP
-468 QTVNAFYSPS
+468 QTVNAFYSPT

-489 QSPIYSTDASPE
+489 QSPIYSIDASPE

-518 FDNNGAKYDADGNFA
+518 FDNNGAKFDADGNFA

-540 FQKFNELTEKVINY
+540 FQKFNELTKKAVAY

-584 TEYALKKGYD
+584 TEYALNKEYD

-603 KIWATKKTDASEI
+603 KMWATKKTDASEI

-621 DTHSPAKIR
+621 DVHSPAKIR
-630 VNAVLSAMDKFYEV
+630 VNAVLSAMDKFYEI

>member
-26 TSAAAAPDLKD
+26 TSAAAPDLKD

-72 RLNGLIKQAVSSD
+72 RLNSLIQQAVSSN

-101 ETAVDW
+101 ETAADW
-107 ETRNTSGF
+107 EKRNKSGF
-115 GILQQYLDSI
+115 GDLQSYLDRI
-125 DSAVTIYDLLKINI
+125 DGAVTIYDLLKINM

-204 QQQDAEQIV
+204 QQQEAEQIV
-213 SEVTN
+213 SEVTS

-252 NNSILLDDL
+252 NNSIKLDDL
-261 LRYYEAGADD
+261 FRYYEAGADD
-271 TVIIM
+271 TVIIT

-282 KLAEYLTEKNN
+282 KLAEYLTEKN
-293 LPLLKNYIKSLIYM
+293 LPLLKNYIKSLIYI
-307 QYSNVVG
+307 QSSNVVG

-319 AYLAYTAQ
+319 AYLAYSAQ
-327 ISGSTEIKSVEKSVN
+327 ISGLTEIKSVEKSIN
-342 EQVQNEL
+342 EQLQNEL

-358 EKYVSEEI
+358 AKYVSEEI
-366 QTNIRNMITEIQN
+366 KTNIRNMITEIQN

-388 SWMSAETKTAAQNKL
+388 SWMSAETKAAAQNKL

-410 GYDKTGVWPQDL
+410 GYDETGVWPQDL

-489 QSPIYSTDASPE
+489 QSPIYSIDASPE

-518 FDNNGAKYDADGNFA
+518 FDNNGAKFDTDGNFA

-540 FQKFNELTEKVINY
+540 FQKFNELTKKVIAY

-562 YSINGTLTLSENIA
+562 YQINGILTLSENIA

-630 VNAVLSAMDKFYEV
+630 VNAVLSAIDKFYEV

>member
-37 DFYESVNYDQLS
+37 DFYESVNYNQLS

-72 RLNGLIKQAVSSD
+72 RLNGLIQQAVTSN

-101 ETAVDW
+101 ETAADW
-107 ETRNTSGF
+107 EKRNISGF
-115 GILQQYLDSI
+115 GDLQSYLVKI
-125 DSAVTIYDLLKINI
+125 DGAATIYDLLKINM
-139 EMNRTYGITPIF
+139 ELNRTYGVTPIF

-204 QQQDAEQIV
+204 QPQDAEEIV
-213 SEVTN
+213 NNVTS

-252 NNSILLDDL
+252 NNSIILDDL

-282 KLAEYLTEKNN
+282 KLAEYLTENN
-293 LPLLKNYIKSLIYM
+293 LLLLKNYIKSLIYM

-327 ISGSTEIKSVEKSVN
+327 ISGSTEIKSVEKSIN
-342 EQVQNEL
+342 EQLQNEL

-358 EKYVSEEI
+358 AKYVSEEI

-388 SWMSAETKTAAQNKL
+388 SWMSAETKAAAQNKL

-445 ANADYTFKS
+445 ANADYSFKS

-468 QTVNAFYSPS
+468 QTVNAFYSPT

-489 QSPIYSTDASPE
+489 QSPIYSIDASPE

-518 FDNNGAKYDADGNFA
+518 FDNNGAKFDADGNFA

-562 YSINGTLTLSENIA
+562 YHINGTLTLSENIA

-656 PEERPSIW
+656 QEERPSIW

>member
-1 MKKILYALTAALLL
+1 MKKILYVLTAALLL

-49 SWVISADESSISHFT
+49 SWVIPADKSSISHLT
-64 KMIDTNYE
+64 NMIDTNYE
-72 RLNGLIKQAVSSD
+72 RLNGLIQQAVSSN

-101 ETAVDW
+101 ETAADW
-107 ETRNTSGF
+107 EKRNISGF
-115 GILQQYLDSI
+115 GDLQSYLDRI
-125 DSAVTIYDLLKINI
+125 DEAITIYDLLKINM

-151 SISVGPDLINAKKY
+151 SISVGPDLNNAKIH

-204 QQQDAEQIV
+204 QPQEAEQIV
-213 SEVTN
+213 NNVTS

-225 MALTISESSNPD
+225 MALTISESSNPEN
-237 KIYNPFPMSDIPAKL
+237 YNPCPMSDIPAKL
-252 NNSILLDDL
+252 NNSIKLDDL
-261 LRYYEAGADD
+261 LQYYEAGAGD
-271 TVIIM
+271 TVFVT

-282 KLAEYLTEKNN
+282 KLAEYLTENN
-293 LPLLKNYIKSLIYM
+293 LPLLKNYIKSLIYI
-307 QYSNVVG
+307 QSSNVVG

-319 AYLAYTAQ
+319 AYLAYSAQ
-327 ISGSTEIKSVEKSVN
+327 ISGLTEIQSVEKSIN
-342 EQVQNEL
+342 EQLQNEL

-358 EKYVSEEI
+358 AKYVSEEI

-388 SWMSAETKTAAQNKL
+388 SWMSDETKVAALNKL

-410 GYDKTGVWPQDL
+410 GYDETGVWPQDL
-422 YEFYYTPK
+422 YEFYYTAK
-430 NEGGIFINNILSAKK
+430 NEGGIFINNILSVKK
-445 ANADYTFKS
+445 ANTDYSFKS
-454 KNEPVRDDIVVEGP
+454 KNEPVRNDILVEGP
-468 QTVNAFYSPS
+468 QTVNAFYSPT

-489 QSPIYSTDASPE
+489 QSPIYSIDASPE

-562 YSINGTLTLSENIA
+562 YPINGTLTLSENIA

-584 TEYALKKGYD
+584 TEYALNKEYD

-603 KIWATKKTDASEI
+603 KMWATKKTDASEI

-621 DTHSPAKIR
+621 DVHSPAKIR
-630 VNAVLSAMDKFYEV
+630 VNAVLSAMDKFYEI

>member
-1 MKKILYALTAALLL
+1 MKKIIYVLTAALLL

-49 SWVISADESSISHFT
+49 SWVIPADKESISHLT
-64 KMIDTNYE
+64 NMIDTNYE
-72 RLNGLIKQAVSSD
+72 RLNDLIQQAVSSN
-85 PVKETN
+85 PAKETN

-101 ETAVDW
+101 ETAADW
-107 ETRNTSGF
+107 EKRNISGF
-115 GILQQYLDSI
+115 GDLQSYLDRI
-125 DSAVTIYDLLKINI
+125 DGAVTIYDLLKINM

-151 SISVGPDLINAKKY
+151 SISVGPDLNNAKIH

-204 QQQDAEQIV
+204 QPQEAEQIV
-213 SEVTN
+213 NNVTS

-225 MALTISESSNPD
+225 MALTISESSNPEN
-237 KIYNPFPMSDIPAKL
+237 YNPCPMSDIPAKL
-252 NNSILLDDL
+252 NNSIKLDDL
-261 LRYYEAGADD
+261 LQYYEAGAGD
-271 TVIIM
+271 TVFVT

-282 KLAEYLTEKNN
+282 KLAEYLTENN
-293 LPLLKNYIKSLIYM
+293 LPLLKNYIKSLIYI
-307 QYSNVVG
+307 QSSNVVG

-319 AYLAYTAQ
+319 AYLAYSAQ
-327 ISGSTEIKSVEKSVN
+327 ISGLTEIQSVEKSIN
-342 EQVQNEL
+342 EQLQNEL

-358 EKYVSEEI
+358 AKYVSEEI

-388 SWMSAETKTAAQNKL
+388 SWMSDETKAAALNKL

-410 GYDKTGVWPQDL
+410 GYDETGVWPQDL
-422 YEFYYTPK
+422 YEFYYTAK

-445 ANADYTFKS
+445 ANTDYSFKS
-454 KNEPVRDDIVVEGP
+454 KNEPVRNDILVEGP
-468 QTVNAFYSPS
+468 QTVNAFYSPT

-489 QSPIYSTDASPE
+489 QSPIYSIDASPE

-518 FDNNGAKYDADGNFA
+518 FDNNGAKFDADGNFA

-540 FQKFNELTEKVINY
+540 FQKFNELTKKAVAY

-562 YSINGTLTLSENIA
+562 YPINGTLTLSENIA

-584 TEYALKKGYD
+584 TEYALNKEYD

-603 KIWATKKTDASEI
+603 KMWATKKTDASEI

-621 DTHSPAKIR
+621 DVHSPAKIR
-630 VNAVLSAMDKFYEV
+630 VNAVLSAMDKFYEI

>member
-1 MKKILYALTAALLL
+1 MKKILYVLTAALLL

-49 SWVISADESSISHFT
+49 SWVIPADKSSISHLT
-64 KMIDTNYE
+64 NMIDTNYE
-72 RLNGLIKQAVSSD
+72 RLNDLIQQAVSSN

-101 ETAVDW
+101 ETAADW
-107 ETRNTSGF
+107 EKRNISGF
-115 GILQQYLDSI
+115 GDLQSYLDRI
-125 DSAVTIYDLLKINI
+125 DGAVTIYDLLKINM

-151 SISVGPDLINAKKY
+151 SISVGPDLNNAKIH

-204 QQQDAEQIV
+204 QPQEAEQIV
-213 SEVTN
+213 NNVTS

-225 MALTISESSNPD
+225 MALTISESSNPEN
-237 KIYNPFPMSDIPAKL
+237 YNPCPMSDIPAKL
-252 NNSILLDDL
+252 NNSIKLDDL
-261 LRYYEAGADD
+261 LQYYEAGAGD
-271 TVIIM
+271 TVFVT

-282 KLAEYLTEKNN
+282 KLAEYLTENN
-293 LPLLKNYIKSLIYM
+293 LPLLKNYIKSLIYI
-307 QYSNVVG
+307 QSSNVVG

-319 AYLAYTAQ
+319 AYLAYSAQ
-327 ISGSTEIKSVEKSVN
+327 ISGLTEIQSVEKSIN
-342 EQVQNEL
+342 EQLQNEL

-358 EKYVSEEI
+358 AKYVSEEI

-388 SWMSAETKTAAQNKL
+388 SWMSDETKAAALNKL

-410 GYDKTGVWPQDL
+410 GYDETGVWPQDL
-422 YEFYYTPK
+422 YEFYYTAK

-445 ANADYTFKS
+445 ANTDYSFKS
-454 KNEPVRDDIVVEGP
+454 KNEPVRNDILVEGP
-468 QTVNAFYSPS
+468 QTVNAFYSPT

-489 QSPIYSTDASPE
+489 QSPIYSIDASPE

-518 FDNNGAKYDADGNFA
+518 FDNNGAKFDADGNFA

-540 FQKFNELTEKVINY
+540 FQKFNELTKKAVAY

-562 YSINGTLTLSENIA
+562 YHINGTLTLSENIA

-584 TEYALKKGYD
+584 TEYALNKEYD

-603 KIWATKKTDASEI
+603 KMWATKKTDASEI

-621 DTHSPAKIR
+621 DVHSPAKIR
-630 VNAVLSAMDKFYEV
+630 VNAVLSAMDKFYEI

>member
-26 TSAAAAPDLKD
+26 TSAAVAPDLKD

-72 RLNGLIKQAVSSD
+72 RLNGLIKQAVSSN
-85 PVKETN
+85 PVKETD

-101 ETAVDW
+101 ETAADW
-107 ETRNTSGF
+107 EKRNKSGF
-115 GILQQYLDSI
+115 GDLQSYLDKI
-125 DSAVTIYDLLKINI
+125 DGAATIYDLLKINM

-204 QQQDAEQIV
+204 QPQEAEQIV

-252 NNSILLDDL
+252 NNSIILDDL
-261 LRYYEAGADD
+261 LQYYEAGAGD
-271 TVIIM
+271 TVIIT

-282 KLAEYLTEKNN
+282 KLAEYLTEKN
-293 LPLLKNYIKSLIYM
+293 LPLLKNYIKSLIYI
-307 QYSNVVG
+307 QSSNVVG

-319 AYLAYTAQ
+319 AYLVYSAQ
-327 ISGSTEIKSVEKSVN
+327 ISGSTEIKSVEKSIN
-342 EQVQNEL
+342 EQLQNEL

-358 EKYVSEEI
+358 AKYVSEEI
-366 QTNIRNMITEIQN
+366 KTNIRNMIIEIQN
-379 IYRQRLSNL
+379 IYRQRLNNL
-388 SWMSAETKTAAQNKL
+388 SWMSAETKAAAQNKL

-410 GYDKTGVWPQDL
+410 GYDETGVWPQDL

-430 NEGGIFINNILSAKK
+430 NENGIFINNILSAKK
-445 ANADYTFKS
+445 ANTDYSFKS
-454 KNEPVRDDIVVEGP
+454 KNEPVRNDILVEGP

-489 QSPIYSTDASPE
+489 QSPIYSIDASPE

-540 FQKFNELTEKVINY
+540 FQKFNELTKKAVAY

-562 YSINGTLTLSENIA
+562 YPINGTLTLSENIA

-630 VNAVLSAMDKFYEV
+630 VNAVLSAMDKFYEI

>member
-72 RLNGLIKQAVSSD
+72 RLNSLIQQAVSSN
-85 PVKETN
+85 PVKGT
-91 KDEYNIKALY
+91 DEYNVKALY
-101 ETAVDW
+101 ETATDW
-107 ETRNTSGF
+107 EKRNTSGF
-115 GILQQYLDSI
+115 GYLESYLDRI
-125 DSAVTIYDLLKINI
+125 DEAVTIYDLLKINM

-204 QQQDAEQIV
+204 QQQEAEQIV

-237 KIYNPFPMSDIPAKL
+237 KIYNPCPMSDIPAKL
-252 NNSILLDDL
+252 NNSIKLDDL

-271 TVIIM
+271 TVIIT

-282 KLAEYLTEKNN
+282 KLAEYLTGNN
-293 LPLLKNYIKSLIYM
+293 LPLLKNYIKSLIYI

-319 AYLAYTAQ
+319 AYLTYSAQ
-327 ISGSTEIKSVEKSVN
+327 ISGSTEIKSVEKSIN
-342 EQVQNEL
+342 EQLQNEL

-358 EKYVSEEI
+358 AKYVSEEI
-366 QTNIRNMITEIQN
+366 QTNIRNMITEIQD
-379 IYRQRLSNL
+379 IYRQRLNNL
-388 SWMSAETKTAAQNKL
+388 SWMSAETKEAALNKL
-403 DKMKVIV
+403 EKMKVIV
-410 GYDKTGVWPQDL
+410 GYDETGVWPQNL

-445 ANADYTFKS
+445 ANMDYSFKS
-454 KNEPVRDDIVVEGP
+454 KNEPVRNDILVEGP

-554 YNTYEIKG
+554 YNTYEING
-562 YSINGTLTLSENIA
+562 YQINGTLTLSENIA

-584 TEYALKKGYD
+584 TEYALKKEYD

-603 KIWATKKTDASEI
+603 KMWATKKTDASEI

>member
-1 MKKILYALTAALLL
+1 MKKILYVLTAALLL

-49 SWVISADESSISHFT
+49 SWVIPADKSSISHLT
-64 KMIDTNYE
+64 NMIDTNYE
-72 RLNGLIKQAVSSD
+72 RLNGLIQQAVSSN

-101 ETAVDW
+101 ETAADW
-107 ETRNTSGF
+107 EKRNISGF
-115 GILQQYLDSI
+115 GDLQSYLDRI
-125 DSAVTIYDLLKINI
+125 DGAVTIYDLLKINM

-151 SISVGPDLINAKKY
+151 SISVGPDLNNAKIH

-204 QQQDAEQIV
+204 QPQEAEQIV
-213 SEVTN
+213 NNVTS

-225 MALTISESSNPD
+225 MALTISESSNPEN
-237 KIYNPFPMSDIPAKL
+237 YNPCPMSDIPAKL
-252 NNSILLDDL
+252 NNSIKLDDL
-261 LRYYEAGADD
+261 LQYYEAGAGD
-271 TVIIM
+271 TVFVT

-282 KLAEYLTEKNN
+282 KLAEYLTENN
-293 LPLLKNYIKSLIYM
+293 LPLLKNYIKSLIYI
-307 QYSNVVG
+307 QSSNVVG

-319 AYLAYTAQ
+319 AYLAYSAQ
-327 ISGSTEIKSVEKSVN
+327 ISGLTEIQSVEKSIN
-342 EQVQNEL
+342 EQLQNEL

-358 EKYVSEEI
+358 AKYVSEEI
-366 QTNIRNMITEIQN
+366 QTNIRNMITDIQN

-388 SWMSAETKTAAQNKL
+388 SWMSDETKAAALNKL

-410 GYDKTGVWPQDL
+410 GYDETGVWPQDL
-422 YEFYYTPK
+422 YEFYYTAK

-445 ANADYTFKS
+445 ANTDYSFKS
-454 KNEPVRDDIVVEGP
+454 KNEPVRNDILVEGP
-468 QTVNAFYSPS
+468 QTVNAFYSPT

-489 QSPIYSTDASPE
+489 QSPIYSIDASPE

-518 FDNNGAKYDADGNFA
+518 FDNNGAKFDADGNFA

-540 FQKFNELTEKVINY
+540 FQKFNELTKKAVAY

-562 YSINGTLTLSENIA
+562 YPINGTLTLSENIA

-584 TEYALKKGYD
+584 TEYALNKEYD

-603 KIWATKKTDASEI
+603 KMWATKKTDASEI

-621 DTHSPAKIR
+621 DVHSPAKIR
-630 VNAVLSAMDKFYEV
+630 VNAVLSAMDKFYEI

>member
-26 TSAAAAPDLKD
+26 TSAAVAPDLKD

-72 RLNGLIKQAVSSD
+72 RLNDLIQQAVLSN

-101 ETAVDW
+101 ETATDW
-107 ETRNTSGF
+107 EQRDISGF
-115 GILQQYLDSI
+115 GDLQSYLDRI
-125 DSAVTIYDLLKINI
+125 DGAVTIYDLLKINM

-204 QQQDAEQIV
+204 QPQEAEQIV
-213 SEVTN
+213 NNVTS

-225 MALTISESSNPD
+225 KALTISDSSNPD

-252 NNSILLDDL
+252 NNSIKLDDL
-261 LRYYEAGADD
+261 LQYYEAGADD

-282 KLAEYLTEKNN
+282 KLAEYLTENN
-293 LPLLKNYIKSLIYM
+293 LSLLKNYIKSLIYI

-327 ISGSTEIKSVEKSVN
+327 ISGSTEIKSVEKSIN
-342 EQVQNEL
+342 EQLQNEL

-358 EKYVSEEI
+358 AKYVSEEI
-366 QTNIRNMITEIQN
+366 QTNIRNIINEIQN

-388 SWMSAETKTAAQNKL
+388 SWMSAETKAAAQNKL

-410 GYDKTGVWPQDL
+410 GYDETGVWPQDL
-422 YEFYYTPK
+422 YEFYYTAK

-445 ANADYTFKS
+445 ANTDYSFKS
-454 KNEPVRDDIVVEGP
+454 KNEPVRNDILVEGP
-468 QTVNAFYSPS
+468 QTVNAFYSPT

-489 QSPIYSTDASPE
+489 QSPIYSIDASPE

-518 FDNNGAKYDADGNFA
+518 FDNNGAKFDADGNFA

-540 FQKFNELTEKVINY
+540 FQKFNELTKKAVAY

-562 YSINGTLTLSENIA
+562 YPINGTLTLSENIA

-630 VNAVLSAMDKFYEV
+630 VNAVLSAIDDFYTTY
-644 FDIQIGNGMYKA
+644 DIKETDGMYKE
-656 PEERPSIW
+656 PSIRPSIW